1 MQMFPNAMREQEN
14 PKGNHEGLLLQNP
27 PPTTRLKISL
37 FCDIADYDH
46 HLGIA
51 SFYINDDS
59 KEMALNNNVMV
70 LQRKGDEIETIVP
83 PMTLSK
89 NSTTLV

>member
-1 MQMFPNAMREQEN
+1 MFPNAMREQEN
-14 PKGNHEGLLLQNP
+14 SKGNHEGLPPQNP
-27 PPTTRLKISL
+27 PATRLKISL
-37 FCDIADYDH
+37 FCDIVDYNH